1 MSHAGSPPD
10 SRRNARV
17 PVALELEYRSA
28 GAFLVAY
35 TTNLSKGGIFVETST
50 PLPMGTTVAMRLHA
64 PHSAVCEV
72 HGTVAWLRPES
83 TGPGQPAGMGIV
95 IDTTAEQYGGV
106 VDEIAFSFTGIQ
118 ILLATGE
125 AAPRAILSRYLRSI
139 LACRIIDIDFSSRP
153 EGLPDNVDLAVI
165 DLDSSG
171 PEGAQ
176 LIQTLRF
183 DERMSTTPIIALGQL
198 ERDRLRA
205 HQRGADEAITNPPLF
220 AELQSAVIRCIAK
233 PTAVR

>member
-1 MSHAGSPPD
+1 MNNSGPPD
-10 SRRNARV
+10 HRRTARV

-35 TTNLSKGGIFVETST
+35 TTNLSKGGIFIETST
-50 PLPMGTTVAMRLHA
+50 PLPIGTVVAMRLHA
-64 PHSAVCEV
+64 PNTPTCDVQ
-72 HGTVAWLRPES
+72 GTVAWLRPES

-95 IDTTAEQYGGV
+95 IDTAADQYGAV
-106 VDEIAFSFTGIQ
+106 VDQIAFSFTGIQ
-118 ILLATGE
+118 ILLVTGE

-139 LACRIIDIDFSSRP
+139 LACRILDVDFAAV
-153 EGLPDNVDLAVI
+153 EALPANIDLAVI

-176 LIQTLRF
+176 LIQTLRYN
-183 DERMSTTPIIALGQL
+183 EKTSTTPVIALGQL
-198 ERDRLRA
+198 ERDRMRA

>member
-1 MSHAGSPPD
+1 MNGSGPSD
-10 SRRNARV
+10 HRRTARV

-35 TTNLSKGGIFVETST
+35 TTNLSKGGIFIETST
-50 PLPMGTTVAMRLHA
+50 PLPIGTLVAMRLHA
-64 PHSAVCEV
+64 PNTPTCDVQ
-72 HGTVAWLRPES
+72 GTVAWLRPES

-95 IDTTAEQYGGV
+95 IDTAADQYGAV
-106 VDEIAFSFTGIQ
+106 VDQIAFSFTGIQ
-118 ILLATGE
+118 ILLVTGE

-139 LACRIIDIDFSSRP
+139 LACRILDVDFAAV
-153 EGLPDNVDLAVI
+153 EALPANIDLAVI

-176 LIQTLRF
+176 LIQTLRYN
-183 DERMSTTPIIALGQL
+183 EKTSTTPVIALGQL
-198 ERDRLRA
+198 ERDRMRA

>member
-1 MSHAGSPPD
+1 GRRVRRRSRTSGDSLSLPRCAGRA
-10 SRRNARV
+10 RRALASVMNNGGPSDHRRSARV

-64 PHSAVCEV
+64 PHSAVCEG

-106 VDEIAFSFTGIQ
+106 VDEI
-118 ILLATGE
+118 
-125 AAPRAILSRYLRSI
+125 
-139 LACRIIDIDFSSRP
+139 
-153 EGLPDNVDLAVI
+153 
-165 DLDSSG
+165 
-171 PEGAQ
+171 
-176 LIQTLRF
+176 
-183 DERMSTTPIIALGQL
+183 
-198 ERDRLRA
+198 
-205 HQRGADEAITNPPLF
+205 
-220 AELQSAVIRCIAK
+220 
-233 PTAVR
+233 

>member
-1 MSHAGSPPD
+1 
-10 SRRNARV
+10 
-17 PVALELEYRSA
+17 VALELEYRSA

-35 TTNLSKGGIFVETST
+35 TTNLSKGGIFVDTST
-50 PLPMGTTVAMRLHA
+50 PLPIGTVVAIRLRA
-64 PHSAVCEV
+64 PNTPACEV
-72 HGTVAWLRPES
+72 QGTVAWLRPES

-95 IDTTAEQYGGV
+95 IDTAAELYGTV
-106 VDEIAFSFTGIQ
+106 VDEIAFTFAGIQ
-118 ILLATGE
+118 IVLGTGE

-139 LACRIIDIDFSSRP
+139 LACRIIDVDFTT
-153 EGLPDNVDLAVI
+153 GVDALPGNIDLAVI

-183 DERMSTTPIIALGQL
+183 DPRTSTTPIIALGQL
-198 ERDRLRA
+198 ERDRMRA

>member
-1 MSHAGSPPD
+1 MNNGGPPD
-10 SRRNARV
+10 HRRSARV

-35 TTNLSKGGIFVETST
+35 TTNLSKGGIFIETST
-50 PLPMGTTVAMRLHA
+50 PLPIGTVVAMQLHA
-64 PHSAVCEV
+64 PLTPACDVQ
-72 HGTVAWLRPES
+72 GTVAWLRPES

-95 IDTTAEQYGGV
+95 IDTSADQYGAV
-106 VDEIAFSFTGIQ
+106 VDQIAFSFSGIH
-118 ILLATGE
+118 ILLGTGE

-139 LACRIIDIDFSSRP
+139 LACRILDVDFTAGL
-153 EGLPDNVDLAVI
+153 EALPDNIDLAVI

-171 PEGAQ
+171 PEAAP
-176 LIQTLRF
+176 LIQHLRATA
-183 DERMSTTPIIALGQL
+183 RTATTPIIALGQL
-198 ERDRLRA
+198 ERDRMRA

>member
-1 MSHAGSPPD
+1 MNSGGPPD
-10 SRRNARV
+10 HRRTARV

-35 TTNLSKGGIFVETST
+35 TTNLSKGGIFIESSD
-50 PLPMGTTVAMRLHA
+50 PLPIGTVVAMRLHA
-64 PHSAVCEV
+64 PHTPTCDVQ
-72 HGTVAWLRPES
+72 GTVAWLRPES

-95 IDTTAEQYGGV
+95 IDTAADQYGSV
-106 VDEIAFSFTGIQ
+106 VDQIAFSFSGIQ
-118 ILLATGE
+118 ILLGTGE
-125 AAPRAILSRYLRSI
+125 AAPRAILSRYLRSV
-139 LACRIIDIDFSSRP
+139 LACRIIDVDFTAGV
-153 EGLPDNVDLAVI
+153 EALPGNIDLAVI

-176 LIQTLRF
+176 LIQSLRF
-183 DERMSTTPIIALGQL
+183 NPRTSTTPIIALGQL
-198 ERDRLRA
+198 ERDRMRA

-233 PTAVR
+233 PTKVR

>member
-1 MSHAGSPPD
+1 MTHPSSTD
-10 SRRNARV
+10 NRRNARV
-17 PVALELEYRSA
+17 PIALELEYRSA

-35 TTNLSKGGIFVETST
+35 TTNLSKGGIFVDTT
-50 PLPMGTTVAMRLHA
+50 APLPIGTVVSMRLRA
-64 PHSAVCEV
+64 PNMPPCEL

-95 IDTTAEQYGGV
+95 IDTAAEQYGAV
-106 VDEIAFSFTGIQ
+106 VDQIAFSFTGIQ
-118 ILLATGE
+118 ILLGTGE
-125 AAPRAILSRYLRSI
+125 AAPRAILSRYLRSV
-139 LACRIIDIDFSSRP
+139 LACRIIDFDFATRP
-153 EGLPDNVDLAVI
+153 EMLPDSIDLAVI

-183 DERMSTTPIIALGQL
+183 DARTSTTPIIALGQL
-198 ERDRLRA
+198 ERDRMRA
-205 HQRGADEAITNPPLF
+205 HQRGADEALTNPPLF

>member
-1 MSHAGSPPD
+1 MNSAGPPD
-10 SRRNARV
+10 HRRSARV

-35 TTNLSKGGIFVETST
+35 TTNLSKGGIFIETAT
-50 PLPMGTTVAMRLHA
+50 PLPIGTVVAMKLHA
-64 PHSAVCEV
+64 PNTPTCDVQ
-72 HGTVAWLRPES
+72 GTVAWLRPES

-95 IDTTAEQYGGV
+95 IDTAADQYGAV
-106 VDEIAFSFTGIQ
+106 VDQIAFSFTGIQ
-118 ILLATGE
+118 ILLVTGE
-125 AAPRAILSRYLRSI
+125 AAPRAILSRYLRSV
-139 LACRIIDIDFSSRP
+139 LACRIVD
-153 EGLPDNVDLAVI
+153 VDLTAGLESLPHNIDLTII

-176 LIQTLRF
+176 LIQNLRVH
-183 DERMSTTPIIALGQL
+183 ERTSTTPIIALGQL
-198 ERDRLRA
+198 ERDRMRA

>member
-1 MSHAGSPPD
+1 MNNSGPPD
-10 SRRNARV
+10 HRRSARV

-35 TTNLSKGGIFVETST
+35 TTNLSKGGIFIETST
-50 PLPMGTTVAMRLHA
+50 PLPIGTVVAMQLHA
-64 PHSAVCEV
+64 PLTPACDVQ
-72 HGTVAWLRPES
+72 GTVAWLRPES

-95 IDTTAEQYGGV
+95 IDTAADQYGAV
-106 VDEIAFSFTGIQ
+106 VDQIAFSFSGIH
-118 ILLATGE
+118 ILLGTGE

-139 LACRIIDIDFSSRP
+139 LACQIIDVDFTASL
-153 EGLPDNVDLAVI
+153 GVLPDNIDLAVI

-176 LIQTLRF
+176 LIQNLRANA
-183 DERMSTTPIIALGQL
+183 RTATTPIIALGQL
-198 ERDRLRA
+198 ERDRMRA

-233 PTAVR
+233 PTKVR